1 MSNALRYTATRLDAA
16 LQQNPSSIERSLT
29 NHFIA
34 AGLGKPSTSEARSWS
49 ASLPAL
55 TSAVVDAGLGNLEIL
70 VEYRLPLTSRRAD
83 VVLAGNHPKSGKPHF
98 VVVELKQWTS
108 ATIASESENLVTV
121 PGARYSP
128 VLHPSMQVD
137 NYATYMRDFLS
148 VFETSAS
155 IDSIALLHNA
165 RKTDVTELYSSP
177 ISTNARLFTQDSSDD
192 LRNFLT
198 ESFSP
203 DIPGSRA
210 ADALLTSRTAP
221 SKQLLALAA
230 REIQEQEQFVLLDE
244 QRVAFELVLGTLEMA
259 RQADTKSIVL
269 VTGGPG
275 SGKSVIALSVLG
287 ELARR
292 GYSALH
298 ATGSK
303 SFTETL
309 RKVAGHRAPSVRA
322 MFKYFNSFMEAQK
335 NSVEVLILDEAHRM
349 REKSV
354 NRYTKKHLREIARP
368 QIEELIDTARVP
380 VFLLDEHQIV
390 RPGELGSAHD
400 IKAIAS
406 ARGIPV
412 FEVNLNA
419 QYRAGGSAAYTD
431 WVIRLLDL
439 EPGGPLGW
447 EDEET
452 FQVQVVDSPSEM
464 ETVLRKKLESGANAR
479 ITAGY
484 CWKWSAVSEFGLEND
499 VVIGDWAKPWNS
511 RSDRMIGSVPPS
523 HLWAYEPGG
532 FEQVGCVYTAQ
543 GFEYSW
549 NGVILGPDFVW
560 RGAANDGAGAWISRR
575 EFNSDPDFKSSKTVS
590 DEDFD
595 SLVRNVYKVLLT
607 RGLQGTLIYSTDSE
621 TQDHLKNLVNSS

>member
-1 MSNALRYTATRLDAA
+1 MSNTLRYTATRLDAE
-16 LQQNPSSIERSLT
+16 LQKNPSSIERAMTEYFVS
-29 NHFIA
+29 
-34 AGLGKPSTSEARSWS
+34 AGLGRPSTPEARSWTS
-49 ASLPAL
+49 SLPAL
-55 TSAVVDAGLGNLEIL
+55 TSAIVDAGLGNLEVL
-70 VEYRLPLTSRRAD
+70 LEYRLPLTSRRAD
-83 VVLAGNHPKSGKPHF
+83 AVIAGNNPKTGKPHY
-98 VVVELKQWTS
+98 VVVELKQWS
-108 ATIASESENLVTV
+108 AASISSESDNLVAV

-128 VLHPSMQVD
+128 VLHPSMQVH
-137 NYATYMRDFLS
+137 NYATYMRDFLTI
-148 VFETSAS
+148 FESQAT

-165 RKTDVTELYSSP
+165 RKSDVADLFASP
-177 ISTNARLFTQDSSDD
+177 ISAEAQLFTHDSAGDF
-192 LRNFLT
+192 REFLT
-198 ESFSP
+198 KSFSA
-203 DIPGSRA
+203 DVPGSRA

-230 REIQEQEQFVLLDE
+230 KEIREQEQFVLLDE
-244 QRVAFELVLGTLEMA
+244 QRVAYELVLGTLEKA

-292 GYSALH
+292 GYTALH

-309 RKVAGHRAPSVRA
+309 RKVAGNRAPSVKA
-322 MFKYFNSFMEAQK
+322 MFKYFNSFMEAER

-354 NRYTKKHLREIARP
+354 NRYTKKYLRDIARP
-368 QIEELIDTARVP
+368 QIDELIDTARVP

-390 RPGELGSAHD
+390 RPGELGSVHD
-400 IKAIAS
+400 IKSTAAN
-406 ARGIPV
+406 RGVPV

-419 QYRAGGSAAYTD
+419 QYRAGGSSAYTD
-431 WVIRLLDL
+431 WVVRLLEL
-439 EPGGPLGW
+439 EDGGPIGW
-447 EDEET
+447 EDEDT
-452 FQVQVVDSPSEM
+452 FQVQIVDSPIEM
-464 ETVLRKKLESGANAR
+464 ENILRRKLEGGVNAR
-479 ITAGY
+479 MTAGY
-484 CWKWSAVSEFGLEND
+484 CWKWSAVSEDGLEND
-499 VVIGDWAKPWNS
+499 VIIGDWEKPWNS
-511 RSDRMIGSVPPS
+511 RADRAIGPIPPS

-549 NGVILGPDFVW
+549 NGVILGPDLVW
-560 RGAANDGAGAWISRR
+560 RSTANEGTGGWVSRR
-575 EFNSDPDFKSSKTVS
+575 EYNKDPDFKSTKTVS
-590 DEDFD
+590 NEAFD

-621 TQDHLKNLVNSS
+621 TLEFLRSLTN